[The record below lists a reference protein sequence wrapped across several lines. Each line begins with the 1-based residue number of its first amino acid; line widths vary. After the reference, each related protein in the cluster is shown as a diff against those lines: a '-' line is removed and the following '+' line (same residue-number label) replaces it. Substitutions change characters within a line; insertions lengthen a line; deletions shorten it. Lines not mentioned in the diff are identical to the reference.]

1 MTNSTA
7 RLLSPSLLSWLRCF
21 DATARHVSFTRA
33 AEDLCVTQGAVSQQ
47 VKQLEQWLG
56 RRLLLRS
63 PRALALTPEGQRLA
77 RVLRESL
84 QAIEST
90 LVDLRQL
97 NDAQPV
103 TMSCAPSFA
112 MAWLTPRL
120 GSFFQKHPQI
130 GLRVQAEFHALDRS
144 RMLNDGVD
152 AALRFDLGHYPDLHA
167 QELLGEW
174 LVPVASP
181 AFVAAHP
188 ALATPEGLTGAM
200 LLHDFSPWEGAAAH
214 QEWAH
219 WFAQMALAPPDW
231 ALGHTYNLAM
241 LAQSAACAGQGVA
254 LGRTALIMEDLA
266 AGRLVPLFGCRVRSQ
281 ASYIFARG
289 RQPSRLLEPIEQWLL
304 AQAQAFDAQRQDL
317 LQGLAPRGAQPV

>member
-90 LVDLRQL
+90 LVDLRQV

-167 QELLGEW
+167 HELLSEW

-241 LAQSAACAGQGVA
+241 LAQCHIPDDHMGVYGKDQGERRTILSWLASAFCSSTLTVA
-254 LGRTALIMEDLA
+254 VG
-266 AGRLVPLFGCRVRSQ
+266 GCTKSRS
-281 ASYIFARG
+281 ASRSAPDPAHCG
-289 RQPSRLLEPIEQWLL
+289 S
-304 AQAQAFDAQRQDL
+304 DAS
-317 LQGLAPRGAQPV
+317 

>member
-90 LVDLRQL
+90 LVDLRQV

-152 AALRFDLGHYPDLHA
+152 AVVEHAAAVQRVELGLHA
-167 QELLGEW
+167 QADLRMLLEETAQPGRE
-174 LVPVASP
+174 PGHRERRR
-181 AFVAAHP
+181 AAHRHRLGVVHLP
-188 ALATPEGLTGAM
+188 QIDQRAFYGL
-200 LLHDFSPWEGAAAH
+200 
-214 QEWAH
+214 QR
-219 WFAQMALAPPDW
+219 FAQHPRQPLPLGRQRQRARRAQQQAPPQPLLQLFDLL
-231 ALGHTYNLAM
+231 AHRTLGH
-241 LAQSAACAGQGVA
+241 AQ
-254 LGRTALIMEDLA
+254 
-266 AGRLVPLFGCRVRSQ
+266 
-281 ASYIFARG
+281 IF
-289 RQPSRLLEPIEQWLL
+289 
-304 AQAQAFDAQRQDL
+304 
-317 LQGLAPRGAQPV
+317 RGAGEADMPRRGVKAAQPGQQRRR